1 MNITKTLWATIA
13 CALVTIAGC
22 TSGQGPTNAAGILQV
37 KNESQF
43 NLMVSQGTELHPLA
57 PGASIELPI
66 NSRGVNVSRRNSNV
80 DRIDQVNLE
89 FNPGQCAYYL
99 CQIFR

>member
-22 TSGQGPTNAAGILQV
+22 TSGQGPTNATRILQV

-66 NSRGVNVSRRNSNV
+66 NSRGVTVLRRNSNV

-89 FNPGQCAYYL
+89 FNPGQCAYDL
-99 CQIFR
+99 CQIMR